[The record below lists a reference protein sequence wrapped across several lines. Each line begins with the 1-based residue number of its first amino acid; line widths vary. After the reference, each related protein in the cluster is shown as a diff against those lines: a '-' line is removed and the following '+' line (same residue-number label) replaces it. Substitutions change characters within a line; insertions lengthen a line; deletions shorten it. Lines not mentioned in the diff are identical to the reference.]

1 MRLYDENEDA
11 MCKALASDLHKSRQ
25 ESIICEVE
33 LLRNDLRSL
42 IMNFRSYAQTEY
54 VSINWSN
61 KYLPKMILYNNLAV
75 V

>member
-11 MCKALASDLHKSRQ
+11 MCKALALDLRKSRQ

-33 LLRNDLRSL
+33 LLRNDLRNL

-61 KYLPKMILYNNLAV
+61 KY
-75 V
+75 